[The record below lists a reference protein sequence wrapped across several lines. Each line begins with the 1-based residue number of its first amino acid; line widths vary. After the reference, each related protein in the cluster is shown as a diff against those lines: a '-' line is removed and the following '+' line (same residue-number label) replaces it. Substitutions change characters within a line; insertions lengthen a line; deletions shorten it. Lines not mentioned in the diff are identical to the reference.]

1 MAQGPSYMPPC
12 PPGHYMHFDTRV
24 LGAGGTAARLE
35 SQHLP
40 ATTAG
45 CLHFWYHMDIPE
57 HLCESCPRG
66 WAREGAAPG
75 EGALAYSGSRGTA
88 GSSGVAAWHSS
99 CRAVGFCQA
108 LQSHRGPGC
117 SCGLRAAADT
127 GTAVPLCCSWRGAA
141 GEAAERGGAAHSM
154 ERGRAEEPRLARQ
167 HGAFGESQ

>member
-1 MAQGPSYMPPC
+1 MWQGPSCMPPC
-12 PPGHYMHFDTRV
+12 PPGHYVHFDTRV

-57 HLCESCPRG
+57 HLCESIARG

-75 EGALAYSGSRGTA
+75 EGALAYSGSQGMA
-88 GSSGVAAWHSS
+88 GGRVGAAWHSS

-108 LQSHRGPGC
+108 LQSHRGPGLLLWAP
-117 SCGLRAAADT
+117 SC
-127 GTAVPLCCSWRGAA
+127 C
-141 GEAAERGGAAHSM
+141 
-154 ERGRAEEPRLARQ
+154 
-167 HGAFGESQ
+167 